1 MKAHN
6 LTDVATS
13 ALTAAGLVNVPV
25 KVGGVS
31 IPAGGSADLD
41 PRQVKERE
49 IRRFQ
54 DLGAIH
60 VGDEAPPA
68 YRARVAH
75 RVAMDKAAEAKA
87 AADKKALEAGA
98 TVAPVAPGT
107 PDEPHLSETKAEK
120 KRRIKAEKQASGTA
134 PEE

>member
-6 LTDVATS
+6 LTNVATS
-13 ALTAAGLVNVPV
+13 ALTAAGLINVPV

-41 PRQVKERE
+41 PRKVKERE

-87 AADKKALEAGA
+87 AAGKKAGA
-98 TVAPVAPGT
+98 TVAPGA
-107 PDEPHLSETKAEK
+107 PDEPPSNETKAEK
-120 KRRIKAEKQASGTA
+120 KRRIKAEKQASGNT